1 MQTFEWVDAKSLEQA
16 GQLLGESTP
25 QKPVMLKAGG
35 MDLLDLMKE
44 GIIAPS
50 RLVNLKSIP
59 GLDTIERGTFGLKD
73 RIQPESLR
81 IGALVTLHT
90 LAEHPM
96 VREHVPALAEA
107 AGHAATPQVR
117 NAATIGG
124 NLMQRPRCWY
134 YRHDHFHQ
142 LEGDPFKWI
151 REGQNQYH
159 GIFDTDQSPMAQA
172 STPATALTA
181 YDAEIEILRDNRTDT
196 LVPIR
201 ELYVPAKMDGPHMS
215 LQPADVIC
223 AIRVPIQ
230 RAGTKSAYTKQTER
244 ESYDWP
250 ICDCAVVLQM
260 DGQTVKQASIVMG
273 WVAPT
278 PRRAKEAEAVLV
290 GKALTE
296 DLARQAAKAAV
307 ADARPLSK
315 NAYKV
320 PILETVVRRTIMKC
334 V

>member
-44 GIIAPS
+44 GILAPS
-50 RLVNLKSIP
+50 RLVNLKTVP
-59 GLDTIERGTFGLKD
+59 GLDQVEQADGKIN
-73 RIQPESLR
+73 
-81 IGALVTLHT
+81 IGALVTLDQLDKNST
-90 LAEHPM
+90 I
-96 VREHVPALAEA
+96 REKLPALSQAC
-107 AGHAATPQVR
+107 GHAATPQVR

-124 NLMQRPRCWY
+124 NLCQKPRCWY
-134 YRHDHFHQ
+134 FRHDHFH
-142 LEGDPFKWI
+142 LLDGDPMKWVK
-151 REGQNQYH
+151 EGQNQYH
-159 GIFDTDQSPMAQA
+159 AIFDTDKSVMVTA

-181 YDAEIEILRDNRTDT
+181 YNAFVRVVGADGKNRDMAIGEFYRPPSMDAKPDNALQAGEIISHVV
-196 LVPIR
+196 VP
-201 ELYVPAKMDGPHMS
+201 LPASGK
-215 LQPADVIC
+215 A
-223 AIRVPIQ
+223 
-230 RAGTKSAYTKQTER
+230 AYTKQTER

-250 ICDCAVVLQM
+250 ICDCAVVLAI
-260 DGQTVKQASIVMG
+260 DGGIVKTASIAMG

-278 PRRAKEAEAVLV
+278 PRRATEAEQLLV
-290 GKALTE
+290 GKPLTE
-296 DLARQAAKAAV
+296 ELAKEAAKAAV
-307 ADARPLSK
+307 ADAKPLSK